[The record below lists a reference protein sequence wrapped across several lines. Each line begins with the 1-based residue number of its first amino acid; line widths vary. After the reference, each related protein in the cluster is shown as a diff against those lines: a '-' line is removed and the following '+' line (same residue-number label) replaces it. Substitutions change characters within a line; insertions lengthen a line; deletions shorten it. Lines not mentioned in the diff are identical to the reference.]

1 MEAKRIGVGE
11 EPQEMSFID
20 HLEALRWHVIRAAA
34 SIVVFGLAAF
44 FSKDF
49 IFHDIILAP
58 SRPDFWSYR
67 MWCKLGELVHAP
79 EICIDKINFTLQSR
93 EMSSQFTTH
102 MSVSFT
108 IGLVLAFPYAFW
120 ELWRFIKP
128 GLYPTERKNSRGAV
142 FFVSI
147 LFLIGLLFGYYGAAP
162 LSMNFLASYQVDPTI
177 SNEFDLNS
185 YISTLTTMV
194 FSCALMFELPMV
206 IYFLAKAG
214 LISSEFLAVFR
225 RHAIVV
231 IMVISAV
238 VTPPDVLS
246 MSLFAIPLYLLYE
259 ASIIIAKNVRKRDV
273 VRLNQELKSN
283 EA

>member
-1 MEAKRIGVGE
+1 LEAKRIGTGE

-58 SRPDFWSYR
+58 SRPDFLSYR
-67 MWCKLGELVHAP
+67 MWCKLGQAVNAP
-79 EICIDKINFTLQSR
+79 EICIDKINFVLQSR

-128 GLYPTERKNSRGAV
+128 GLYPTERKSSRGAV
-142 FFVSI
+142 FFVSVLFI
-147 LFLIGLLFGYYGAAP
+147 LGLLFGYYGAAP
-162 LSMNFLASYQVDPTI
+162 LSMNFLASYQVDASI
-177 SNEFDLNS
+177 ANEFDLNS

-206 IYFLAKAG
+206 VYFLAKAG

-231 IMVISAV
+231 IMIISAI

-259 ASIIIAKNVRKRDV
+259 LSIVIAKNVRKRDV
-273 VRLNQELKSN
+273 DRLNKNLTRN